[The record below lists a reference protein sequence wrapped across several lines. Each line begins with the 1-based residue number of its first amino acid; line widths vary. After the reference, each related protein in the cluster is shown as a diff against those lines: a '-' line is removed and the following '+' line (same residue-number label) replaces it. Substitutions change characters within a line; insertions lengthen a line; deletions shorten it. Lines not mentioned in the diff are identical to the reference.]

1 MSCKYLYELEKVLL
15 WKLSLEVVILE
26 EHDNTLLNRREIKSL
41 IKNSAGKVKRADAA
55 DIVAKQLNVNRN
67 VIIPINM
74 KCETGKSDI
83 YATMYIYNNE
93 DEAKKYLPRYRILR
107 NMSNEDRKKLLDEEK
122 ANRLKAKQTRAAET
136 KSGSRAGK
144 K

>member
-1 MSCKYLYELEKVLL
+1 M
-15 WKLSLEVVILE
+15 SLEVVILE
-26 EHDNTLLNRREIKSL
+26 DHNNTLLNRREIKSIL
-41 IKNSAGKVKRADAA
+41 KNSAGKVKRVDAA
-55 DIVAKQLNVNRN
+55 AMIAKQLNIDRN

-74 KCETGKSDI
+74 KCETGKSDT

-136 KSGSRAGK
+136 KSGSRGVNK
-144 K
+144 